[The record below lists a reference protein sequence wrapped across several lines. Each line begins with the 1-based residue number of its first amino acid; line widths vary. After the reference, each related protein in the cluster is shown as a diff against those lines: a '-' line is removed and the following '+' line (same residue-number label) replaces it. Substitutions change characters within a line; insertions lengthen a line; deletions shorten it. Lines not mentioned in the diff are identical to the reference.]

1 MEYWAMMCHK
11 FKGHMK
17 RNLKIIAY
25 SLMLMSSLA
34 VPQTRDLGG
43 TGEFMDSIAAIVN
56 DGVVLRS
63 EVEIQFQLIMAN
75 LEQQG
80 SQIPPVNTIREGVL
94 ERLIVQRIQLQ
105 KADRYGIR
113 VSDEA
118 LNAAIANVARNND
131 VSFEEFPKMLE
142 KEGINYND
150 YRSELRQQ
158 ITIEQLRQRDVIS
171 RIAVSESELEN
182 FLVFQKDQDRLNY
195 EYNLSHILIPV
206 SSNAGE
212 GEVNNKQ
219 DFINELYE
227 DIIGGKSFEE
237 AATEFSQGQQVL
249 SGGQLGWMKGE
260 QLPDIFVKVA
270 SELKN
275 GELSFPFQT
284 SSGFHLIKLNE
295 IKGNEPI
302 LQEQIKVRHI
312 LIKTN
317 EVLDDSA
324 AEEKLK
330 TIQQQI
336 INEGNFGA
344 VAAAVSEDI
353 GSAQDGGDMG
363 WAARGF
369 FVPEF
374 EEVAYSL
381 EENEISPPF
390 RSRYGWHIIEYLGK
404 RIFDNT
410 EEIQKRKAVTA
421 IRNSKLSSEIEI
433 WARELRDEA
442 FVEKLPYN

>member
-1 MEYWAMMCHK
+1 
-11 FKGHMK
+11 
-17 RNLKIIAY
+17 
-25 SLMLMSSLA
+25 
-34 VPQTRDLGG
+34 
-43 TGEFMDSIAAIVN
+43 
-56 DGVVLRS
+56 
-63 EVEIQFQLIMAN
+63 
-75 LEQQG
+75 
-80 SQIPPVNTIREGVL
+80 
-94 ERLIVQRIQLQ
+94 
-105 KADRYGIR
+105 
-113 VSDEA
+113 
-118 LNAAIANVARNND
+118 
-131 VSFEEFPKMLE
+131 
-142 KEGINYND
+142 
-150 YRSELRQQ
+150 
-158 ITIEQLRQRDVIS
+158 
-171 RIAVSESELEN
+171 
-182 FLVFQKDQDRLNY
+182 
-195 EYNLSHILIPV
+195 
-206 SSNAGE
+206 
-212 GEVNNKQ
+212 
-219 DFINELYE
+219 
-227 DIIGGKSFEE
+227 
-237 AATEFSQGQQVL
+237 
-249 SGGQLGWMKGE
+249 MKGE

-275 GELSFPFQT
+275 GELSFPFET

-302 LQEQIKVRHI
+302 LEEQIKVRHI

-330 TIQQQI
+330 TIKQQI
-336 INEGNFGA
+336 IDEGNFGA

-374 EEVAYSL
+374 EDVAYSL

-410 EEIQKRKAVTA
+410 EEIQKRKAVSA
-421 IRNSKLSSEIEI
+421 IRNSKLASEIEI

>member
-1 MEYWAMMCHK
+1 MMCHK

-17 RNLKIIAY
+17 RNIKIIAY
-25 SLMLMSSLA
+25 SLVLMSSLA
-34 VPQTRDLGG
+34 VSQTRDLGG
-43 TGEFMDSIAAIVN
+43 TGKFMDSIAAIVN

-63 EVEIQFQLIMAN
+63 EVDTQLEMIMAT
-75 LEQQG
+75 LEKQG
-80 SQIPPVNTIREGVL
+80 GQIPPVDTIREEVL
-94 ERLIVQRIQLQ
+94 ERLIVQRVQLQ
-105 KADRYGIR
+105 RADRYGIR

-118 LNAAIANVARNND
+118 LNAAIANVAKNNN
-131 VSFEEFPKMLE
+131 VSFEEFPKILD

-150 YRSELRQQ
+150 YRNELRQQ
-158 ITIEQLRQRDVIS
+158 ITIEQLRQREVIS
-171 RIAVSESELEN
+171 RIAVSESELDN
-182 FLVFQKDQDRLNY
+182 FLVIQKDQDKLNY

-206 SSNAGE
+206 SSRAGD
-212 GEVNNKQ
+212 GEINNKQ
-219 DFINELYE
+219 NLIDELYE
-227 DIIGGKSFEE
+227 KIIDGKNFEDI
-237 AATEFSQGQQVL
+237 AVEFSKGQQAL

-260 QLPDIFVKVA
+260 QLPDIFMQVA

-275 GELSFPFQT
+275 GELSFPFET

-295 IKGNEPI
+295 IKGNEAI
-302 LQEQIKVRHI
+302 LEEQIKVRHI

-330 TIQQQI
+330 TIRQQI
-336 INEGNFGA
+336 IDEGNFGA
-344 VAAAVSEDI
+344 VAAAVSEDT
-353 GSAQDGGDMG
+353 GSAQEGGDMG

-381 EENEISPPF
+381 EENEISQPF
-390 RSRYGWHIIEYLGK
+390 RSRYGWHIIVYLGE
-404 RIFDNT
+404 RIFDIT
-410 EEIQKRKAVTA
+410 EEIQKRKAISS

-433 WARELRDEA
+433 WTRELRDEA
-442 FVEKLPYN
+442 FVEKIPYN